1 MFQISEEVC
10 ECAND
15 VKANG
20 VRSFLEKIFFVLK
33 QMGDSDNDQ
42 NKGVGYD
49 YNEKNAGNQK
59 DEELKDFRP
68 NFIQW
73 NDEKRKSNPPSS
85 NWAKFDYRGSKDE
98 GEDNG
103 LKFDYLGRKKEN
115 NDPENGLKFDSP
127 GWNVNNREVNKGKA
141 LSYHYADIND
151 NLRNPEDKN
160 DGKLKGLSFHYDDTN
175 KDDDKLK
182 GLSFHYDNTNSPK
195 PDKSK
200 DILNVLLQAL
210 FAKKADFDYGRVDPD
225 QNTKRKKRE
234 ISAILF
240 SSGVFGIKLGK
251 QKKLRGVSYDY
262 KDIGKTSLS
271 KDNDQMS
278 SNEETEGHG
287 EDVHKM
293 KNLQGVS
300 YDYRNIGKTS
310 LSANDALSQEAGSLG
325 HNSLKPKKLRGVSYD
340 YKGIDKTSLS
350 NYDDQM
356 SSKEET
362 GGHKEDPNETKK
374 LHGVSYDYR
383 NIGKT
388 MLSANDEKAVVS
400 QEAGSLKMKKL
411 RGVSYDYKDIGK
423 TSLSNDDDKTSHGET
438 SKWLPGTVDDAESWN
453 FYKNMLINSKQS
465 EKAAKNLAVF
475 MFCKL
480 KKIF

>member
-1 MFQISEEVC
+1 
-10 ECAND
+10 
-15 VKANG
+15 
-20 VRSFLEKIFFVLK
+20 
-33 QMGDSDNDQ
+33 MGDSDNDQ

-49 YNEKNAGNQK
+49 YKEKNAGDDN

-73 NDEKRKSNPPSS
+73 NDEKGKSNPPGS
-85 NWAKFDYRGSKDE
+85 NWAKFDYRGSKEE

-115 NDPENGLKFDSP
+115 NDPENGLKFDSLS
-127 GWNVNNREVNKGKA
+127 WNVNNRKVNKGKA

-160 DGKLKGLSFHYDDTN
+160 DGKVKGLSFHYDDNN
-175 KDDDKLK
+175 KDDDKVK
-182 GLSFHYDNTNSPK
+182 GLSLHYDDTNSPK

-200 DILNVLLQAL
+200 DILNILLQTL

-225 QNTKRKKRE
+225 QNSKRKKRE

-271 KDNDQMS
+271 KGNDQMS

-310 LSANDALSQEAGSLG
+310 LSANDDKTALSQEAGSLG
-325 HNSLKPKKLRGVSYD
+325 HDSLKLKKL
-340 YKGIDKTSLS
+340 L
-350 NYDDQM
+350 
-356 SSKEET
+356 
-362 GGHKEDPNETKK
+362 
-374 LHGVSYDYR
+374 
-383 NIGKT
+383 
-388 MLSANDEKAVVS
+388 
-400 QEAGSLKMKKL
+400 
-411 RGVSYDYKDIGK
+411 GVSYDYKDIGK
-423 TSLSNDDDKTSHGET
+423 TSLSNDDDKTSDGET

-480 KKIF
+480 KNIF